1 MAMDLQQM
9 EAAILELIEEAE
21 GDQGDAHEIYLRVRQ
36 MLDQLRAMNMPPP
49 DDLVRLERELEE
61 AFAADKAASTKKR

>member
-1 MAMDLQQM
+1 MAMDMQEL

-49 DDLVRLERELEE
+49 EDLVRLECELEME
-61 AFAADKAASTKKR
+61 FSGDNRRRQKPH